1 MYERFVAQMSYE
13 LGGAP
18 VDRVERPGLGQRSA
32 GLHLAVL
39 LRQPGPYRDLWEKT
53 SLTTPPGGINQAAV
67 CQVIAEYLWD
77 AGERPETDL
86 ELARQLK
93 DRVSR
98 ALSGKGISPETIRWF
113 VNAFQLAPND
123 AQRVHELFNGQLH
136 ALTIYGSMPPPHPS
150 SGVRLSEHETTL
162 LFEHHTIGK
171 EGLPIRH
178 HTQQTI
184 RSLVDGLESYSYR
197 MNATDATLRVVR
209 GGKVTGPRPIA
220 DGYFAFDIR
229 FPVALRYGEEHYLDY
244 WTRLHYSSPPEPEF
258 RRGTHQRVQHLYMRV
273 EFHPKR
279 LPSRL
284 WWAEWSDH
292 RDANRGIVGR
302 EDVTLDAEHSAHRY
316 LDSLERA
323 IVGFFWEW

>member
-1 MYERFVAQMSYE
+1 MYERLVAQMSYE

-123 AQRVHELFNGQLH
+123 AHPLIARTAAFVPRSATMPRTWRVNSRLAFTDEERGMLGLCSRRISAQPLRSPLDVNAVELFC
-136 ALTIYGSMPPPHPS
+136 
-150 SGVRLSEHETTL
+150 
-162 LFEHHTIGK
+162 
-171 EGLPIRH
+171 
-178 HTQQTI
+178 
-184 RSLVDGLESYSYR
+184 
-197 MNATDATLRVVR
+197 
-209 GGKVTGPRPIA
+209 
-220 DGYFAFDIR
+220 
-229 FPVALRYGEEHYLDY
+229 
-244 WTRLHYSSPPEPEF
+244 
-258 RRGTHQRVQHLYMRV
+258 
-273 EFHPKR
+273 
-279 LPSRL
+279 
-284 WWAEWSDH
+284 
-292 RDANRGIVGR
+292 
-302 EDVTLDAEHSAHRY
+302 
-316 LDSLERA
+316 
-323 IVGFFWEW
+323 